1 MQKILFFILVHI
13 LYITLLAYFYTI
25 QLFCSVI
32 IRIWGF
38 FFWEAWTYFFDLWSI
53 VWMIWLI
60 EIKRTLY
67 FFWITALCFTNCEW
81 RCRTDCFWFISQK
94 ANWTFHGAN
103 AQCKEQDGVLASVA
117 SLKEFEFL
125 KNAFLGFQ

>member
-1 MQKILFFILVHI
+1 MQNILFFILFHI
-13 LYITLLAYFYTI
+13 LYITLQAYFYTI
-25 QLFCSVI
+25 QLVCSVI
-32 IRIWGF
+32 IRIWFFLRSMDIFLRSMIDCVNDLVDRNKEKIIIFFGF
-38 FFWEAWTYFFDLWSI
+38 
-53 VWMIWLI
+53 
-60 EIKRTLY
+60 
-67 FFWITALCFTNCEW
+67 TALCFTNCEW